1 MNLNQVAADR
11 PAIAAV
17 SLWNGIQLTTR
28 TPTRGNRTVLCF
40 LLVML
45 ANLLPATA
53 DAQTASPVQTAWRL
67 LDYVAVDYPGA
78 VKDGRIVSDTEY
90 AEMREFSASA
100 RERITELDGSA
111 AKPDLLRQAGA
122 LDRLIAAKA
131 PADAVGT
138 AAHTLAADLIK
149 AYPVPL
155 APVVAPDFARGR
167 AVFEQKCASCHGV
180 TGDGEG
186 PKSVGLDPPPIAFL
200 DKARAR
206 ERSTFAFYQVLEQGI
221 DGTSMVSF
229 ADLPPQ
235 DRWDLALYA
244 GSFAY
249 PASKVAEGE
258 RIWKSDPDLRAVIN
272 MEKLVG
278 MTPANLAD
286 EIGDA
291 KADAVIAYLRRNPG
305 AVVPRNAG
313 TLSLAR
319 ERLGEAVTAYARG
332 DRAGAANLA
341 LSAYLDGF
349 EPVEP
354 MLSARDNALMVR
366 IEGAMVALRAGIANG
381 APPTSV
387 RDQARALDTLFG
399 EAEAAL
405 APQRASGASSFFGA
419 LTILLREG
427 LEALLIVVA
436 MLAFLRK
443 AERRDVMPYVHGG
456 WVAALVA
463 GAATWAVAT
472 YAVEISGASREL
484 TEGFGSV
491 FAALV
496 LLWVGIWTH
505 GKSSADA
512 WQRYIRE
519 KLTTAL
525 NARSA
530 WFLFG
535 LSFVVVYREV
545 FETILFYAA
554 IWTGGNGG
562 SVLAGAA
569 SAVAVLA
576 VIAWGMMRYSRT
588 LPLGKFFAYS
598 SALMALLAVVLIGK
612 GVSALQ
618 EAGWLPVN
626 PVAGFPRVEI
636 LGLYPTT
643 EGIAAQL
650 VMAALLAIGFGRNRV
665 TTGTAKEAT
674 A

>member
-1 MNLNQVAADR
+1 MFVAIMLVS
-11 PAIAAV
+11 PA
-17 SLWNGIQLTTR
+17 S
-28 TPTRGNRTVLCF
+28 
-40 LLVML
+40 
-45 ANLLPATA
+45 
-53 DAQTASPVQTAWRL
+53 AQTTAPVQTAWRL
-67 LDYVAVDYPGA
+67 LDYVAVDYPEA
-78 VKDGRIVSDTEY
+78 VKGGQIVSPTEY
-90 AEMREFSASA
+90 AEMTEFSASA
-100 RERITELDGSA
+100 RERITSLASSSA
-111 AKPDLLRQAGA
+111 KADLARRATA
-122 LDRLIAAKA
+122 LERLIAAKA
-131 PADAVGT
+131 PAEAVGT
-138 AAHTLAADLIK
+138 AARSLAADLIA

-155 APVVAPDFARGR
+155 APAVAPNYPRGQ
-167 AVFEQKCASCHGV
+167 ALFNQNCASCHAT
-180 TGDGEG
+180 TGDGKG
-186 PKSVGLDPPPIAFL
+186 PKSLGLDPPPIAFI

-221 DGTSMVSF
+221 DGTSMESF
-229 ADLPPQ
+229 ADRPLQ

-244 GSFAY
+244 GTFAF

-258 RIWKSDPDLRAVIN
+258 RIWKSDAALRNRIN

-278 MTPANLAD
+278 MTPAALAAN
-286 EIGDA
+286 IGEER
-291 KADAVIAYLRRNPG
+291 ADAVIAYLRRNPSV
-305 AVVPRNAG
+305 VVPQVSG
-313 TLSLAR
+313 TLTVAR
-319 ERLGEAVTAYARG
+319 ARLNEAVTAYAKG
-332 DRAGAANLA
+332 DRKGATNLA

-354 MLSARDNALMVR
+354 VLSARDNALMVR
-366 IEGAMVALRAGIANG
+366 IEGAMGALRAAIANG
-381 APPTSV
+381 TSPTTV
-387 RDQARALDTLFG
+387 RDQTRALDTLFG
-399 EAEAAL
+399 EAETVL
-405 APQRASGASSFFGA
+405 APEQASGASSFFGA
-419 LTILLREG
+419 FTILLREG

-443 AERRDVMPYVHGG
+443 ADRSDVMPYVHGG

-496 LLWVGIWTH
+496 LLWVGIWMH
-505 GKSSADA
+505 GKSNADA

-519 KLTTAL
+519 KLTTEL

-530 WFLFG
+530 WFLFV

-554 IWTGGNGG
+554 IWTQGNGG
-562 SVLAGAA
+562 AVLAGAG
-569 SAVAVLA
+569 SAIAILA
-576 VIAWGMMRYSRT
+576 VIAGVMMRYSRM
-588 LPLGKFFAYS
+588 LPIGKFFAYS

-618 EAGWLPVN
+618 EAGYLPVN
-626 PVAGFPRVEI
+626 PLDGFPRIEI

-643 EGIAAQL
+643 EGVAAQA
-650 VMAALLAIGFGRNRV
+650 VMIALLAFGFGLNRR
-665 TTGTAKEAT
+665 TTNKEAK

>member
-1 MNLNQVAADR
+1 MNLNRVAANGPAMAPVSRSCSAKLADR
-11 PAIAAV
+11 LLMLLIRLVLDSAPIA
-17 SLWNGIQLTTR
+17 
-28 TPTRGNRTVLCF
+28 
-40 LLVML
+40 LLVAIML
-45 ANLLPATA
+45 VSPAS
-53 DAQTASPVQTAWRL
+53 AQTTAPVQTAWRL
-67 LDYVAVDYPGA
+67 LDYVAVDYPEA
-78 VKDGRIVSDTEY
+78 VKGGQIASPTEF
-90 AEMREFSASA
+90 AEMTEFSASA
-100 RERITELDGSA
+100 RERISGLASSSA
-111 AKPDLLRQAGA
+111 KADLMRRATA
-122 LDRLIAAKA
+122 LERLIAAKA

-138 AAHTLAADLIK
+138 AARSLAADLIG

-155 APVVAPDFARGR
+155 APAVAPNFSRGQ
-167 AVFEQKCASCHGV
+167 ALFNQNCASCHGM
-180 TGDGEG
+180 TGDGKG
-186 PKSVGLDPPPIAFL
+186 PKSVGLDPPPIAFI

-229 ADLPPQ
+229 ADRLPQ

-244 GSFAY
+244 GTFAF
-249 PASKVAEGE
+249 PTGKVAEGE
-258 RIWKSDPDLRAVIN
+258 RIWKSDAALRDRIN

-278 MTPANLAD
+278 MTPAALAAD
-286 EIGDA
+286 IGEER
-291 KADAVIAYLRRNPG
+291 ADAVIAYLRRNPSV
-305 AVVPRNAG
+305 VVPQVAG
-313 TLSLAR
+313 TLTVAR
-319 ERLGEAVTAYARG
+319 ARLNEAVTAYAKG
-332 DRAGAANLA
+332 DRKGATNLA

-366 IEGAMVALRAGIANG
+366 IEGAMGALRAAIANG
-381 APPTSV
+381 KPPTTV
-387 RDQARALDTLFG
+387 RDQARALDSLFG
-399 EAEAAL
+399 EAETVL
-405 APQRASGASSFFGA
+405 APEQASGASSFFGA
-419 LTILLREG
+419 FTILLREG

-443 AERRDVMPYVHGG
+443 AERRDVTPYVHGG

-463 GAATWAVAT
+463 GAATWAIAT

-496 LLWVGIWTH
+496 LLWVGIWMH

-554 IWTGGNGG
+554 IWTQGNGG
-562 SVLAGAA
+562 AVLAGAG
-569 SAVAVLA
+569 SAIAILA
-576 VIAWGMMRYSRT
+576 VIAWLMMRYSRT
-588 LPLGKFFAYS
+588 LPIGKFFAYS
-598 SALMALLAVVLIGK
+598 SALMAVLAVVLIGK

-618 EAGWLPVN
+618 EAGYLPVN
-626 PVAGFPRVEI
+626 PLSGFPRIEI

-643 EGIAAQL
+643 EGIAAQA
-650 VMAALLAIGFGRNRV
+650 VMIALLALGFGFNRR
-665 TTGTAKEAT
+665 TANKGAK

>member
-1 MNLNQVAADR
+1 MLISRRVLIGGL
-11 PAIAAV
+11 IA
-17 SLWNGIQLTTR
+17 
-28 TPTRGNRTVLCF
+28 
-40 LLVML
+40 LLVAIML
-45 ANLLPATA
+45 VSAAS
-53 DAQTASPVQTAWRL
+53 AQTTAPVQTAWRL
-67 LDYVAVDYPGA
+67 LDYVAVDYPEA
-78 VKDGRIVSDTEY
+78 VKGGQIASPTEF
-90 AEMREFSASA
+90 AEMTEFSASA
-100 RERITELDGSA
+100 RERISGLASSSA
-111 AKPDLLRQAGA
+111 KADLIRRATA
-122 LDRLIAAKA
+122 LERLIAVKA
-131 PADAVGT
+131 PADAVGK
-138 AAHTLAADLIK
+138 AARSLAADLIA

-155 APVVAPDFARGR
+155 APAVAPDFARGQ
-167 AVFEQKCASCHGV
+167 ALFEQHCGSCHGMS
-180 TGDGEG
+180 GDGKG
-186 PKSVGLDPPPIAFL
+186 PQSVGLDPAPIAFI
-200 DKARAR
+200 DKARSR
-206 ERSTFAFYQVLEQGI
+206 ERSIFAFYQVLEQGI

-229 ADLPPQ
+229 ADRPPQ

-244 GSFAY
+244 GTFAF

-258 RIWKSDPDLRAVIN
+258 RIWKSDAALRCRIN

-278 MTPANLAD
+278 MTPAALAAD
-286 EIGDA
+286 IGEER
-291 KADAVIAYLRRNPG
+291 ADAVIAYLRRNPS
-305 AVVPRNAG
+305 VVIPQVAG
-313 TLSLAR
+313 ILTLAR
-319 ERLGEAVTAYARG
+319 ARLDEAVTAYASG
-332 DRAGAANLA
+332 DRKGATNLA

-354 MLSARDNALMVR
+354 MLSARDSALMVR
-366 IEGAMVALRAGIANG
+366 IEGAMAALRAAIANG
-381 APPTSV
+381 TPPTTV

-405 APQRASGASSFFGA
+405 APEQASSASSFFGA
-419 LTILLREG
+419 FTILLREG

-496 LLWVGIWTH
+496 LLWVGIWMH
-505 GKSSADA
+505 GKSNADA

-535 LSFVVVYREV
+535 LSFIVVYREV

-554 IWTGGNGG
+554 IWTQGNGG
-562 SVLAGAA
+562 AVLAGAG
-569 SAVAVLA
+569 SAIAILA
-576 VIAWGMMRYSRT
+576 IIAWVMMRYSRT
-588 LPLGKFFAYS
+588 LPIGKFFAYS

-618 EAGWLPVN
+618 EAGYLPVN
-626 PVAGFPRVEI
+626 PLGEFPRIEI

-643 EGIAAQL
+643 EGIAAQA
-650 VMAALLAIGFGRNRV
+650 VMIALLALGFGFNRRAADKGV
-665 TTGTAKEAT
+665 TA
-674 A
+674 

>member
-1 MNLNQVAADR
+1 M
-11 PAIAAV
+11 
-17 SLWNGIQLTTR
+17 G
-28 TPTRGNRTVLCF
+28 
-40 LLVML
+40 
-45 ANLLPATA
+45 
-53 DAQTASPVQTAWRL
+53 
-67 LDYVAVDYPGA
+67 
-78 VKDGRIVSDTEY
+78 
-90 AEMREFSASA
+90 
-100 RERITELDGSA
+100 
-111 AKPDLLRQAGA
+111 
-122 LDRLIAAKA
+122 
-131 PADAVGT
+131 
-138 AAHTLAADLIK
+138 
-149 AYPVPL
+149 
-155 APVVAPDFARGR
+155 
-167 AVFEQKCASCHGV
+167 
-180 TGDGEG
+180 
-186 PKSVGLDPPPIAFL
+186 
-200 DKARAR
+200 
-206 ERSTFAFYQVLEQGI
+206 
-221 DGTSMVSF
+221 
-229 ADLPPQ
+229 
-235 DRWDLALYA
+235 
-244 GSFAY
+244 
-249 PASKVAEGE
+249 
-258 RIWKSDPDLRAVIN
+258 
-272 MEKLVG
+272 
-278 MTPANLAD
+278 
-286 EIGDA
+286 
-291 KADAVIAYLRRNPG
+291 
-305 AVVPRNAG
+305 
-313 TLSLAR
+313 
-319 ERLGEAVTAYARG
+319 
-332 DRAGAANLA
+332 
-341 LSAYLDGF
+341 
-349 EPVEP
+349 
-354 MLSARDNALMVR
+354 
-366 IEGAMVALRAGIANG
+366 ALRAGIANG

-387 RDQARALDTLFG
+387 RDQARSLDTLFG

-405 APQRASGASSFFGA
+405 APERASGASSFFGA
-419 LTILLREG
+419 FTILLREG

-456 WVAALVA
+456 WAAALVA
-463 GAATWAVAT
+463 GATTWAVAT

-496 LLWVGIWTH
+496 LLWVGIWMH
-505 GKSSADA
+505 GKSGADA

-576 VIAWGMMRYSRT
+576 VIAWVMMRYSRT
-588 LPLGKFFAYS
+588 LPIGKFFTYS

-650 VMAALLAIGFGRNRV
+650 VMAALLGIGFGRNRV
-665 TTGTAKEAT
+665 IAGTAKEAT

>member
-1 MNLNQVAADR
+1 MNLNEVAANG
-11 PAIAAV
+11 PAIAPLSRPCSAKPANRLLMLLSRRV
-17 SLWNGIQLTTR
+17 SFGALIA
-28 TPTRGNRTVLCF
+28 
-40 LLVML
+40 LLVAIML
-45 ANLLPATA
+45 VSPAS
-53 DAQTASPVQTAWRL
+53 AQTTAPVQTAWRL
-67 LDYVAVDYPGA
+67 LDYVAVDYPEA
-78 VKDGRIVSDTEY
+78 VKGGQIASPTEF
-90 AEMREFSASA
+90 AEMTEFSASA
-100 RERITELDGSA
+100 RERIAGLAPSSA
-111 AKPDLLRQAGA
+111 KADLMRRATA
-122 LDRLIAAKA
+122 LERLIAAKA

-138 AAHTLAADLIK
+138 AARSLAADLIA

-155 APVVAPDFARGR
+155 APAVAPDFARGQ
-167 AVFEQKCASCHGV
+167 ALFNQTCASCHGM
-180 TGDGEG
+180 TGDGKG
-186 PKSVGLDPPPIAFL
+186 PKSVGLDPPPIAFI

-206 ERSTFAFYQVLEQGI
+206 ERSIFAFYQVLEQGI

-229 ADLPPQ
+229 ADRPPQ

-244 GSFAY
+244 GTFAF

-258 RIWKSDPDLRAVIN
+258 RIWKSDAALRGRIN

-278 MTPANLAD
+278 MTPAALAAD
-286 EIGDA
+286 IGEER
-291 KADAVIAYLRRNPG
+291 ADAVIAYLRRNPSV
-305 AVVPRNAG
+305 VVPQVAG
-313 TLSLAR
+313 TLTLAR
-319 ERLGEAVTAYARG
+319 TRLNEAVTAYAKG
-332 DRAGAANLA
+332 DRRGATNLA

-366 IEGAMVALRAGIANG
+366 IEGAMGALRAAIADG
-381 APPTSV
+381 APATTV
-387 RDQARALDTLFG
+387 RDQARALDALFG
-399 EAEAAL
+399 EAEAVI
-405 APQRASGASSFFGA
+405 APEQASGTSSFFGA
-419 LTILLREG
+419 FTILLREG

-496 LLWVGIWTH
+496 LLWVGIWMH
-505 GKSSADA
+505 GKSNADA

-535 LSFVVVYREV
+535 LSFIVVYREV

-554 IWTGGNGG
+554 IWTQGNGG
-562 SVLAGAA
+562 AVLAGAG
-569 SAVAVLA
+569 SAIAILA
-576 VIAWGMMRYSRT
+576 VIAWVMMRYSRT
-588 LPLGKFFAYS
+588 LPIGKFFAYS

-618 EAGWLPVN
+618 ESGYLPVN
-626 PVAGFPRVEI
+626 PLGGVPRIEI

-643 EGIAAQL
+643 EGIAAQA
-650 VMAALLAIGFGRNRV
+650 VMIALLALGFGLNRR
-665 TTGTAKEAT
+665 TANKGAK

>member
-1 MNLNQVAADR
+1 
-11 PAIAAV
+11 
-17 SLWNGIQLTTR
+17 
-28 TPTRGNRTVLCF
+28 
-40 LLVML
+40 ML
-45 ANLLPATA
+45 AILLPGTA
-53 DAQTASPVQTAWRL
+53 DAQPAAPVQTAWRL

-78 VKDGRIVSDTEY
+78 VKDGRIVSATEY
-90 AEMREFSASA
+90 AEMQEFSASA
-100 RERITELDGSA
+100 RERITELHGSA
-111 AKPDLLRQAGA
+111 AKSGLLRQAGA

-131 PADAVGT
+131 PADAVET

-155 APVVAPDFARGR
+155 APFVAPDFVRGR
-167 AVFEQKCASCHGV
+167 ALFEQKCASCHGV

-229 ADLPPQ
+229 ADLAPQ

-249 PASKVAEGE
+249 PSSKVAEGE
-258 RIWKSDPDLRAVIN
+258 RIWKSDPDLRALIN

-278 MTPANLAD
+278 MTPADLAGG
-286 EIGDA
+286 IGEA

-332 DRAGAANLA
+332 DRKGATNLA

-366 IEGAMVALRAGIANG
+366 IEGAMGALRAGIANG

-405 APQRASGASSFFGA
+405 APERASGASSFFGA
-419 LTILLREG
+419 FTILLREG

-496 LLWVGIWTH
+496 LLWVGIWMH

-562 SVLAGAA
+562 SVLTGAA

-665 TTGTAKEAT
+665 TAGTAKEAT